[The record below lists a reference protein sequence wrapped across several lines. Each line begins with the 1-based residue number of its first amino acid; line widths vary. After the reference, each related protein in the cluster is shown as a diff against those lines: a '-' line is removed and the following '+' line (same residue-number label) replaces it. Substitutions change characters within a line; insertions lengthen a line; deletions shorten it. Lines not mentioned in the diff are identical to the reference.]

1 MRLRSNVWAPW
12 QSTSSVPNCA
22 SSISKTPSRQLSAKI
37 TNTFEEISLIY
48 QVTQNLKISED
59 KESLGH
65 LVVSWLH
72 AALPAEGVAIQFRAG
87 DTPSAVTGQTSEPS
101 LWTAGTCP
109 LDNAQFTRL
118 VATWN
123 GEIPH
128 RPVVMNRA
136 AIEAASLSMEN
147 LRELVLVPLAEGKRL
162 FGWLAAFNH
171 VDGLEF
177 GTVEASLISS
187 IGSILGI
194 HSSNLD
200 LYRQQADDLAGVVRA
215 MSLAIDAKDP
225 YTHGHSDRV
234 AQVSVRIAQE
244 LGCEIEVLKTIYLGG
259 LLHDIGKIGIDDNVL
274 RKPGKLNDAEYEHV
288 KQHAEIGYRIL
299 RDLRSMAPVLPIVLH
314 HHESWDGSGYPYGLS
329 GENIP
334 YLARIVAVA
343 DAYDAMASD
352 RPYRAGMAD
361 DKLDNV
367 MRSGAGKQWDQE
379 IVAAFFRA
387 RKTIREISHRENG
400 RQDMA
405 WLQLS

>member
-1 MRLRSNVWAPW
+1 
-12 QSTSSVPNCA
+12 
-22 SSISKTPSRQLSAKI
+22 
-37 TNTFEEISLIY
+37 
-48 QVTQNLKISED
+48 
-59 KESLGH
+59 
-65 LVVSWLH
+65 
-72 AALPAEGVAIQFRAG
+72 
-87 DTPSAVTGQTSEPS
+87 
-101 LWTAGTCP
+101 
-109 LDNAQFTRL
+109 
-118 VATWN
+118 
-123 GEIPH
+123 
-128 RPVVMNRA
+128 
-136 AIEAASLSMEN
+136 
-147 LRELVLVPLAEGKRL
+147 VLVPLAEGKRL
-162 FGWLAAFNH
+162 FGWMAAFNH
-171 VDGLEF
+171 VDGREF
-177 GTVEASLISS
+177 GTVEASLMGS

-234 AQVSVRIAQE
+234 AQVAVKIAQE
-244 LGCEIEVLKTIYLGG
+244 LGCDIEVLKTIYLGG

-314 HHESWDGSGYPYGLS
+314 HHEAWDGAGYPYGLT

-352 RPYRAGMAD
+352 RPYRAGMPD
-361 DKLDNV
+361 DKLDNI

-387 RKTIREISHRENG
+387 RQSIREISRRESG
-400 RQDMA
+400 RQEMS